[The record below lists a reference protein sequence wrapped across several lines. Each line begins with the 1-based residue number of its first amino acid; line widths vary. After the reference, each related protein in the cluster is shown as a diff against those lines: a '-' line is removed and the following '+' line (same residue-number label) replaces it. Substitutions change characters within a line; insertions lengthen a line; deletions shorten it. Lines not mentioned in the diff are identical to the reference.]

1 MGTNWGKSRAWS
13 IGCLIIILFVVLG
26 ELTVVF
32 HDYSFSRLGLE
43 RNTVLYV
50 LWLLPLVA
58 SFIAARYSQVHGIVF
73 ALSYAIILPASGAL
87 GHYINGVLGGGQ
99 RFCGHLGGIS
109 YLQGVFFNWGHPHHD
124 RRALRSDFFDQE
136 TLVEIHVSKV
146 TLSGSMEA

>member
-87 GHYINGVLGGGQ
+87 GHYINGVLGGV
-99 RFCGHLGGIS
+99 RDFVGIS
-109 YLQGVFFNWGHPHHD
+109 G
-124 RRALRSDFFDQE
+124 ALVIFKVYFSIGG
-136 TLVEIHVSKV
+136 TLIMIGALFGAIFSIKKP
-146 TLSGSMEA
+146 